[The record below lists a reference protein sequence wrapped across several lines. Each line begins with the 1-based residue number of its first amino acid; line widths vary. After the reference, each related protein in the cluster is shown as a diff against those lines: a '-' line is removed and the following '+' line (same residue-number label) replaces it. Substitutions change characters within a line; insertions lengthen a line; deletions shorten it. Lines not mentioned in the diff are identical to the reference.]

1 VKLSG
6 LVRTPTSCGFVLYK
20 SRKSM
25 NRAAPM
31 ERFQYEV
38 LGWVELSEQQAI
50 GASAWYR
57 GAGWYMNGR
66 DTSGEITSCRLVA
79 PASTSR
85 AEGALGAL
93 NVCGSEG
100 WDVASY
106 VHDPPQPAALGFTTE
121 VLLGKIFGGEV
132 SPPGACFLLKRRFTD

>member
-1 VKLSG
+1 
-6 LVRTPTSCGFVLYK
+6 
-20 SRKSM
+20 
-25 NRAAPM
+25 M

-38 LGWVELSEQQAI
+38 LAWIELSGQLAV

-57 GAGWYMNGR
+57 GAGWYINGR

-100 WDVASY
+100 WEVA
-106 VHDPPQPAALGFTTE
+106 VFVDAPPQPSALGSTAE
-121 VLLGKIFGGEV
+121 MLLRKILGGGV
-132 SPPGACFLLKRRFTD
+132 SPPGAFFLLKRRLTD

>member
-1 VKLSG
+1 
-6 LVRTPTSCGFVLYK
+6 
-20 SRKSM
+20 
-25 NRAAPM
+25 M

-100 WDVASY
+100 WDVAAY

-132 SPPGACFLLKRRFTD
+132 SPPGACFLLKRRFAD

>member
-1 VKLSG
+1 
-6 LVRTPTSCGFVLYK
+6 
-20 SRKSM
+20 
-25 NRAAPM
+25 M

-38 LGWVELSEQQAI
+38 LGWVELSEQPAV

-79 PASTSR
+79 PASTSC

-100 WDVASY
+100 WEVAAY
-106 VHDPPQPAALGFTTE
+106 VREPPQPSTLGFTTE
-121 VLLGKIFGGEV
+121 VLLGKIFGSEV
-132 SPPGACFLLKRRFTD
+132 SQPSACFLLKRRLTV